1 MRVFSLLAGQ
11 GLPVTSC
18 SASRNNSPSDRVG
31 HRHTDGDRLGLGAV
45 DPISDRQQPP
55 PRRADPVADAAL
67 VDVRLPAGWM
77 ASSGRGSKGVAFWAT
92 QSVGAGHAS
101 LAVGQVDA
109 GMRLRRHPWLH
120 LSRNR
125 RGLGRARQ
133 PEPDPTA
140 WPTSGQCRT
149 KIIIYFDRLR
159 WWNPR
164 QNSGMCS
171 LTDPRVPNGEL
182 QACRKCRK

>member
-77 ASSGRGSKGVAFWAT
+77 ASSGRGSKGALSGRRSQSERAT
-92 QSVGAGHAS
+92 RRSPSDRSMRGCDCGAT
-101 LAVGQVDA
+101 
-109 GMRLRRHPWLH
+109 
-120 LSRNR
+120 
-125 RGLGRARQ
+125 RG
-133 PEPDPTA
+133 
-140 WPTSGQCRT
+140 S
-149 KIIIYFDRLR
+149 I
-159 WWNPR
+159 
-164 QNSGMCS
+164 
-171 LTDPRVPNGEL
+171 
-182 QACRKCRK
+182 